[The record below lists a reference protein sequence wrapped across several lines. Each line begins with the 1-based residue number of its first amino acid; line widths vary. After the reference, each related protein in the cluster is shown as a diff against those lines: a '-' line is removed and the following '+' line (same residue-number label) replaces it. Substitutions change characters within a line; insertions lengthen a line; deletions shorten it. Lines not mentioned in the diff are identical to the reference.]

1 MMLIDCGNTALKW
14 QLWQAQKLQA
24 SGGFRYQSNS
34 LQSLEHL
41 LKEVAPGRCYITSV
55 LDHSR
60 QQLLEDCITQQNLP
74 YVRFRSAASAL
85 GVSSAYADPDSLGDD
100 RWLTLLA
107 AAELAPAGSLIIDAG
122 SAITL
127 DLLSAE
133 GTHLGGAIIP
143 GTRTSRDHFRD
154 IFSYLDLSELQANP
168 ERPPGCS
175 TPDAIHIDYDRDSLD
190 ILLELLDAWQGLLPG
205 NPKLILAG
213 GDANR
218 VESRLARPLVRIP
231 DLVFRGMRRMIIE
244 QG

>member
-14 QLWQAQKLQA
+14 QLWQAQQLRS
-24 SGGFRYQSNS
+24 SGALLYRSNWMQS
-34 LQSLEHL
+34 LQQL
-41 LKEVAPGRCYITSV
+41 LNDVTPESCYVTSV
-55 LDHSR
+55 LDQSR
-60 QQLLEDCITQQNLP
+60 QQLLEDCITQQNLS
-74 YVRFRSAASAL
+74 YIRYRSAASAL
-85 GVSSAYADPDSLGDD
+85 GVTSAYTDPDSLGDD
-100 RWLTLLA
+100 RWLALLA

-175 TPDAIHIDYDRDSLD
+175 TPEAIHIDYGRDSLD
-190 ILLELLDAWQGLLPG
+190 ILLELLDTWQALLPG

-218 VESRLARPLVRIP
+218 VENRLARPLVRIP
-231 DLVFRGMRRMIIE
+231 DLVFRGMRRMITE